1 MKESSLW
8 PPGKCSN
15 AYILSS
21 CENEWN
27 MLSLELMMEERVYIA
42 FAWICIKNI
51 CKDTEK
57 KQVTVHLFVVGVEL
71 G

>member
-1 MKESSLW
+1 
-8 PPGKCSN
+8 
-15 AYILSS
+15 
-21 CENEWN
+21 